1 MHNPLPIYYSVFIKK
16 MKRNKKKYV
25 LPYTC
30 SQKVTPLFL
39 LVMGLLSVS
48 TTFLLSGLAG
58 NMMINE
64 ILCYLSL
71 FLFCIYAKK
80 GNVILNN
87 KVKAFV
93 IFSIITMALL
103 LLINYESNSSQLINL
118 TSTFGIVLFV
128 QMFSS
133 VCWERKDLLKLG
145 LFWGG
150 CTIVVGY
157 LLLPGHIFEGW
168 NTNSISSMFPVF
180 VISACC
186 LWVSD
191 VKRRFLYIGALF
203 ILFFGIASSLDNR
216 SALIATL
223 AFGLFMIIPPFAQKR
238 KYFRMLYIGIILINV
253 LLPMLNTIIGSLDVF
268 QDLIGA
274 TSEMTESDKVG
285 YSSFNGR
292 EELWQLSLMI
302 QAKNPLFGQYGVRL
316 FYPHNFSMDLLNE
329 FGWIGY
335 ITFFVMVVSILEYSY
350 REGSKYNVFLV
361 GFILVIFL
369 NTFENMFTCCGYMQF
384 FVYCLPAIA
393 LRINQRLVIV

>member
-1 MHNPLPIYYSVFIKK
+1 

-93 IFSIITMALL
+93 IFSITIMALL

-145 LFWGG
+145 LFLGG
-150 CTIVVGY
+150 
-157 LLLPGHIFEGW
+157 
-168 NTNSISSMFPVF
+168 
-180 VISACC
+180 
-186 LWVSD
+186 
-191 VKRRFLYIGALF
+191 
-203 ILFFGIASSLDNR
+203 
-216 SALIATL
+216 
-223 AFGLFMIIPPFAQKR
+223 
-238 KYFRMLYIGIILINV
+238 V
-253 LLPMLNTIIGSLDVF
+253 L
-268 QDLIGA
+268 
-274 TSEMTESDKVG
+274 
-285 YSSFNGR
+285 
-292 EELWQLSLMI
+292 
-302 QAKNPLFGQYGVRL
+302 
-316 FYPHNFSMDLLNE
+316 
-329 FGWIGY
+329 
-335 ITFFVMVVSILEYSY
+335 
-350 REGSKYNVFLV
+350 
-361 GFILVIFL
+361 
-369 NTFENMFTCCGYMQF
+369 
-384 FVYCLPAIA
+384 
-393 LRINQRLVIV
+393 